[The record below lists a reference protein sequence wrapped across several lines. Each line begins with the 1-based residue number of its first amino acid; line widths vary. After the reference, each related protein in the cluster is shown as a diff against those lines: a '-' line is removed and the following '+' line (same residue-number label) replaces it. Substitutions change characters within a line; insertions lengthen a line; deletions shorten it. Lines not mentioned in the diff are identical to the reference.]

1 MFFVNSSN
9 AFKGWMIMI
18 VGGTAWGVTFSLAK
32 IAMNAG
38 AHPLGLTLWTS
49 LTGGTMVLLYAMARR
64 MRIPTDRRHLV
75 FYLVCGLLGTAIPS
89 TVFNYAVSEVPAG
102 IVAIVVALAPM
113 MSFAIAAGLGIDRI
127 VAVRL
132 LGVALGLLAVIM
144 IVAPEASLPDPGMAP
159 WVLLATAATS
169 CYAIENNYIAL
180 RKPQE
185 TNAIVILCGML
196 IMAGFAIAPAVVATG
211 TFVPLTSPFGT
222 IELCIVALAA
232 INVVSYG
239 MFIHLISLTG
249 PVFASQMAYPV
260 TFTGVFWGIVIF
272 GEQHSPWIWAAL
284 VVMLS
289 GLALV
294 KPLSAKDPLQEGCS
308 P

>member
-1 MFFVNSSN
+1 MLFASSSN
-9 AFKGWMIMI
+9 AVKGWAIMI

-49 LTGGTMVLLYAMARR
+49 LTGGAMVLLYAAVTRLK
-64 MRIPTDRRHLV
+64 IPTDRHHII

-144 IVAPEASLPDPGMAP
+144 IIGPEASLPEPGMAP

-180 RKPQE
+180 RKPRE

-196 IMAGFAIAPAVVATG
+196 IMAGFAVAPVVAATG
-211 TFVPLTSPFGT
+211 TFVPLTSPLGT

-260 TFTGVFWGIVIF
+260 TLAGVLWGIVLF
-272 GEQHSPWIWAAL
+272 GEQHSTWIWGAL
-284 VVMLS
+284 AVMLL

-294 KPLSAKDPLQEGCS
+294 KPLSAEDAVQEG
-308 P
+308 